1 MASETLRTLRLSAE
15 AFGRD
20 PRAVEARVLELDRA
34 ARVRRALRIA
44 LPLVGGAILS
54 LPIPGWHLAAVP
66 GFLIAALMLGAR
78 RLRQTRVVE
87 SVTGSCP
94 ACGDSVRFPVPTT
107 ARLPDTYPCPA
118 CREFVR
124 LHEA

>member
-44 LPLVGGAILS
+44 LPLVGPYDIREVAIRV
-54 LPIPGWHLAAVP
+54 LPQTAA
-66 GFLIAALMLGAR
+66 ADDLGSIDFH
-78 RLRQTRVVE
+78 TRV
-87 SVTGSCP
+87 
-94 ACGDSVRFPVPTT
+94 
-107 ARLPDTYPCPA
+107 LIK
-118 CREFVR
+118 
-124 LHEA
+124 